1 MTLKTKPK
9 PKPKPKPK
17 SKQRQKVKGDKVNAI
32 DQECA
37 KKMAEKIRYAAINQ
51 EPVPSPVPTT
61 YADVQQRYD
70 QAVQGIDGSTR
81 RPSLRE
87 EAEKSIASCY
97 EQAARAERSAA
108 FFREHPEFDEFI
120 QLIRSGVIG
129 I

>member
-1 MTLKTKPK
+1 MTLKSKPV
-9 PKPKPKPK
+9 PTSK
-17 SKQRQKVKGDKVNAI
+17 SKSKRRQKAQVKGDKVNAI

-37 KKMAEKIRYAAINQ
+37 KKMAEKIRYAEMNQ
-51 EPVPSPVPTT
+51 VPAPTT
-61 YADVQQRYD
+61 PYAYKQDQCD
-70 QAVQGIDGSTR
+70 QAVSGLAGSTR

-87 EAEKSIASCY
+87 EAEKSVASHY
-97 EQAARAERSAA
+97 EQAAKAERSAA

>member
-1 MTLKTKPK
+1 M
-9 PKPKPKPK
+9 
-17 SKQRQKVKGDKVNAI
+17 NAI

-37 KKMAEKIRYAAINQ
+37 KKMAEKIRYAEMNQ
-51 EPVPSPVPTT
+51 APVPTT
-61 YADVQQRYD
+61 PYAYD
-70 QAVQGIDGSTR
+70 QAQCGPAVSSLAGDSR

-87 EAEKSIASCY
+87 EAEKSVASHY
-97 EQAARAERSAA
+97 EQAAKADRAAA